1 MGCRFFSGRAGRV
14 RAKLWGWGA
23 LRGVGL
29 DEEVEIALCWLME
42 AGDSSNVML
51 VGVVC
56 VRGGTKLFC
65 GREEYCFAGEVQ
77 WGPREVVYCVSGKLG
92 TISLG
97 GRVERRCAGGVNGGQ
112 RVRSRS
118 V

>member
-1 MGCRFFSGRAGRV
+1 MTWEGVAVLSVVDVVSGG
-14 RAKLWGWGA
+14 
-23 LRGVGL
+23 
-29 DEEVEIALCWLME
+29 
-42 AGDSSNVML
+42 
-51 VGVVC
+51 
-56 VRGGTKLFC
+56 GGTKLFC
-65 GREEYCFAGEVQ
+65 GSEECCVVGEVQ

-97 GRVERRCAGGVNGGQ
+97 GRVERRSAGGVNGGQ